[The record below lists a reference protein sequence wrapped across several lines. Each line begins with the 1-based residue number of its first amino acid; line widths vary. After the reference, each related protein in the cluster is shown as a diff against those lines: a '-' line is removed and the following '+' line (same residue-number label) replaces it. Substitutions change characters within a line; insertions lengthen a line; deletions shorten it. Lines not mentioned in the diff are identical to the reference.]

1 MTDRAPNA
9 PHIKMEQ
16 VRGYTLRTAY
26 WPGQTQTG
34 KRPLLFFNGI
44 GANLELALGLGELI
58 TDREILTFDMPG
70 IGESEPALLPYLPW
84 QMARVARILC
94 DRNGFGDVDVMG
106 VSWGGA
112 MAQQFAFQYRARV
125 KRLILAATTAGIT
138 MIPGRFDALIKMRD
152 TRRYS
157 DPDYMRENFSTLYG
171 DDDAEGAN
179 SHAMALRAPHPR
191 GYMYQLL
198 AMAGWTSLPFIR
210 FLKMPTLVMMGDKDR
225 IVPLAN
231 GHILNK
237 ALPNSTLHIV
247 KGGGHLFLVTKG
259 KESTGVITEFLDELD
274 NCEQPDIAAPSSLKT
289 A

>member
-1 MTDRAPNA
+1 MIKSNPNA
-9 PHIKMEQ
+9 PQIKMEQ
-16 VRGYTLRTAY
+16 VGSYTLRVAY
-26 WPGQTQTG
+26 WSGQSKST

-44 GANLELALGLGELI
+44 GANLELAAGLGELI

-70 IGESEPALLPYLPW
+70 IGDSEPALLPYLPW
-84 QMARVARILC
+84 QMARVARMLC
-94 DRNGFGDVDVMG
+94 DHYGFGDIDVMG

-112 MAQQFAFQYRARV
+112 MAQQMAFQYRKRV
-125 KRLILAATTAGIT
+125 KRLVLAATTAGIT
-138 MIPGRFDALIKMRD
+138 MVPGRFDALIKMRD
-152 TRRYS
+152 ARRYS

-198 AMAGWTSLPFIR
+198 AMVGWTSLPFIR
-210 FLKMPTLVMMGDKDR
+210 FLKMPTLVIMGDKDR

-237 ALPNSTLHIV
+237 ALPNSTLHV
-247 KGGGHLFLVTKG
+247 VQGGGHLFLVTKG
-259 KESTGVITEFLDELD
+259 EETVGVITEFLDELEQ
-274 NCEQPDIAAPSSLKT
+274 CEMSCQNTVSGLATP
-289 A
+289 

>member
-1 MTDRAPNA
+1 MRQPQIT
-9 PHIKMEQ
+9 MEL
-16 VRGYTLRTAY
+16 VSGYELRTAY
-26 WPGQTQTG
+26 WQPEQPSD

-70 IGESEPALLPYLPW
+70 IGKSKPALFPYLPW

-94 DRNGFGDVDVMG
+94 DRFGFSDIDVMG

-112 MAQQFAFQYRARV
+112 MAQQFAFQYRKRV
-125 KRLILAATTAGIT
+125 KRLVLAATTAGIT

-171 DDDAEGAN
+171 DDDAEGAG
-179 SHAMALRAPHPR
+179 SHAMALKAPHPR
-191 GYMYQLL
+191 GYIYQML
-198 AMAGWTSLPFIR
+198 AMASWTSLPFIR
-210 FLKMPTLVMMGDKDR
+210 FLKMPTLVMMGDRDR
-225 IVPLAN
+225 IVPIAN

-237 ALPNSTLHIV
+237 ALPNSALHVV

-259 KESTGVITEFLDELD
+259 KESVDVIIDFLDELD
-274 NCEQPDIAAPSSLKT
+274 MPETAAQDIGDADIAT